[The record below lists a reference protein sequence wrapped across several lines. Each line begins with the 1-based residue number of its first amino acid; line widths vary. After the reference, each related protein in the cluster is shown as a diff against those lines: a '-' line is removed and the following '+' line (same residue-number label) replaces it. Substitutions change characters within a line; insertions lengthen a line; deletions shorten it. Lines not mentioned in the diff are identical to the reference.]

1 MSNPAIGQQGVAVPS
16 TVPLARD
23 DAQGTE
29 NFIMGLPPRARKA
42 GRATEAAHSHG
53 APGSGNKTLHY
64 VALIFLALVCLAPIW
79 IMISTS
85 FKNGVVV
92 QRAEPLW
99 FFFVPTLDNYSYIFD
114 RGRFDRYLVNSL
126 IVGVFSTLL
135 TLLVG
140 GLCAYALAR
149 TEFWGRRA
157 VANGTLLIRM
167 VPPAV
172 LAIPAFA
179 IVTAIVVPR
188 DWSTTKDL
196 ATLIILYT
204 ALNLP
209 FAIWLLFGFYKQV
222 PVELEEAAV
231 VDGASP
237 LQVFFRVLLPIMK
250 SGYAVAGIFTF
261 RIAWNEFILALLL
274 TNRNTRTLP
283 VATSTFITDTGVEW
297 GRIMAMGTLI
307 VIPPLLFT
315 FFAARQIIAGMT
327 AGAVKG

>member
-1 MSNPAIGQQGVAVPS
+1 MI
-16 TVPLARD
+16 
-23 DAQGTE
+23 
-29 NFIMGLPPRARKA
+29 
-42 GRATEAAHSHG
+42 ATG
-53 APGSGNKTLHY
+53 
-64 VALIFLALVCLAPIW
+64 
-79 IMISTS
+79 
-85 FKNGVVV
+85 FKNDVIV
-92 QRAEPLW
+92 QQKEPVW
-99 FFFVPTLDNYSYIFD
+99 FFFFPTMDNYEYILT
-114 RGRFDRYLVNSL
+114 RGKFDRYLWNSV
-126 IVGVFSTLL
+126 IVAVSSTFFTLL
-135 TLLVG
+135 FG

-149 TEFWGRRA
+149 TEFRGRRF
-157 VANGTLLIRM
+157 VANTTLLVRM

-172 LAIPAFA
+172 LAVPAFA
-179 IVTAIVVPR
+179 MVIQF
-188 DWSTTKDL
+188 SLSNDL
-196 ATLIILYT
+196 AVLIFFYT

-209 FAIWLLFGFYKQV
+209 FAIWLLFGFYKQI

-237 LQVFFRVLLPIMK
+237 LQVFFRVLLPLMK

-274 TNRNTRTLP
+274 TGRTSRTLP
-283 VATSTFITDTGVEW
+283 VGAAGFITDTGVEW

>member
-1 MSNPAIGQQGVAVPS
+1 MSTTATIDQ
-16 TVPLARD
+16 AR
-23 DAQGTE
+23 T
-29 NFIMGLPPRARKA
+29 RVRSAR
-42 GRATEAAHSHG
+42 RRD
-53 APGSGNKTLHY
+53 NTLLYY
-64 VALIFLALVCLAPIW
+64 VALLFLAAICLAPIW
-79 IMISTS
+79 IMVSTS
-85 FKNGVVV
+85 FKNDVLV
-92 QRAEPLW
+92 QQAEPLW
-99 FFFVPTLDNYSYIFD
+99 FFFVPTLDNYAHIF
-114 RGRFDRYLVNSL
+114 GRDKFDRYLMNSL
-126 IVGVFSTLL
+126 IVAGISTFL
-135 TLLVG
+135 TLFAG

-149 TEFWGRRA
+149 AQFRGRLLI
-157 VANGTLLIRM
+157 ANSTLLIRM

-179 IVTAIVVPR
+179 IVAALAIDNDFAV
-188 DWSTTKDL
+188 
-196 ATLIILYT
+196 LILLYT

-209 FAIWLLFGFYKQV
+209 FAIWLLVGFYQQI

-237 LQVFFRVLLPIMK
+237 MQVFFRVLMPLMK

-274 TNRNTRTLP
+274 TGRQSRTLP

-307 VIPPLLFT
+307 ALPPLIFT